1 MYQTILIPLALD
13 QGHAPRAFELAR
25 RLRSEGGKIVA
36 VHVIEKVPNF
46 ATLYMSSE
54 HEKDEERIA
63 EAAKQAI
70 IDRIGEQRDAEAVV
84 LSGHPGRTVTDYADT
99 IGADCIIA
107 GSHKPNLTDFF
118 LGSTAARIMRYAK
131 CSVHIL
137 RQTSPE

>member
-1 MYQTILIPLALD
+1 MYNTILIALALD
-13 QGHAPRAFELAR
+13 QGHAPRAFEVAR
-25 RLRSEGGKIVA
+25 KLRSEGGKLVA

-46 ATLYMSSE
+46 ANYYIAAGNE
-54 HEKDEERIA
+54 EKIKVSATEAIIERI
-63 EAAKQAI
+63 
-70 IDRIGEQRDAEAVV
+70 GPEQDAEAVV
-84 LSGHPGRTVTDYADT
+84 LSGHPGRTVTEYAEK

-137 RQTSPE
+137 R

>member
-1 MYQTILIPLALD
+1 MYKTILVPLALD

-25 RLRSEGGKIVA
+25 RLKSEGGKIVA
-36 VHVIEKVPNF
+36 VHVVEKVPNF
-46 ATLYMSSE
+46 ANLYLAADYE
-54 HEKDEERIA
+54 FDERKIA

-70 IDRIGEQRDAEAVV
+70 IDRIGEQKDAEAKV
-84 LSGHPGRTVTDYADT
+84 LIGHPGRTVTEYAEQ

-137 RQTSPE
+137 R

>member
-1 MYQTILIPLALD
+1 MYNTILIALALD

-25 RLRSEGGKIVA
+25 KIRSEGGRIVA

-46 ATLYMSSE
+46 ANLYISPDK
-54 HEKDEERIA
+54 EKTVEK
-63 EAAKQAI
+63 AAMQAI
-70 IDRIGEQRDAEAVV
+70 IDRIGEPKDAEAVV
-84 LSGHPGRTVTDYADT
+84 LSGHPGRTVTEYAEQ

-137 RQTSPE
+137 R